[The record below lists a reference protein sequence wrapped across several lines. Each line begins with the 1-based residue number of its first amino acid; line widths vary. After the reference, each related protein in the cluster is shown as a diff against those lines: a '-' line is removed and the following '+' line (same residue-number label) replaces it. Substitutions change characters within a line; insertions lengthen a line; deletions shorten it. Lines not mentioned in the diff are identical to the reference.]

1 MRMAADVSE
10 QHLIDLARQR
20 TRQAR
25 GELFENIADL
35 FMSDNG
41 RLSDR
46 ERALINGILN
56 KLIGSVEREVRQ
68 ALAEQ
73 LRSEEAAPP
82 ELVALLANDEIEI
95 ARPVLRD
102 SPVLQDRDL
111 VAVIKDRGREHWLA
125 ISARRSVSSMVAD
138 ALVETGDGDVIE
150 GLLRNADAELS
161 QFAMEYLV
169 AEAQRTD
176 KFHEPLIRRPELPPE
191 LAYKLYWCVS
201 AALRRFII
209 MHYDVPASTLDDVIE
224 SSTVG
229 LFERTNDGEQ
239 AINGVSESLAA
250 RLDAMGRISP
260 QILINLLRNGHVP
273 AFLFA
278 FARYAK
284 VGPTLIRR
292 TVFSQDGES
301 LAVLCRACE
310 MYRNDFATLFL
321 LMQNVAQGL
330 RPMPPQRLN
339 EVLKFY
345 DGITIS
351 NAQSAR
357 RHWCRDS
364 GYLNAI
370 DELSGSRS
378 QKFGGGAL

>member
-1 MRMAADVSE
+1 MAADVSE
-10 QHLIDLARQR
+10 KQLIDLARQR

-25 GELFENIADL
+25 SELFENIADL

-73 LRSEEAAPP
+73 LSSEDAAPP
-82 ELVALLANDEIEI
+82 ELIALLANDDIEI

-111 VAVIKDRGREHWLA
+111 VSVIKDRGREHWLA

-150 GLLRNADAELS
+150 GLLRNTDAELS
-161 QFAMEYLV
+161 QYAMEYLV

-176 KFHEPLIRRPELPPE
+176 KFHEPLIGRPELPPA
-191 LAYKLYWCVS
+191 LAYRLYWCVS
-201 AALRRFII
+201 AALRRFIVK
-209 MHYDVPASTLDDVIE
+209 HYELPESTLDDVIE
-224 SSTVG
+224 SSTTG
-229 LFERTNDGEQ
+229 LFDRTADGEQ
-239 AINGVSESLAA
+239 PIDGVSESLAA
-250 RLDAMGRISP
+250 RLHETGRISP
-260 QILINLLRNGHVP
+260 QVLINLLRNGHVP
-273 AFLFA
+273 AFVSA
-278 FARYAK
+278 FARYAE
-284 VGPTLIRR
+284 VSPSLIRR
-292 TVFSQDGES
+292 TLFSQDGES

-330 RPMPPQRLN
+330 RPLPPQRLN
-339 EVLKFY
+339 EVLSFF
-345 DGITIS
+345 DGITVS

-357 RHWCRDS
+357 RHWSRDR

-370 DELSGSRS
+370 DELAGCHGQRL
-378 QKFGGGAL
+378 GGGSL